1 MTHLSAQSISSQTE
15 DWALLKNLRGYMPK
29 SSDTFLHPQLA
40 NTNRTKFHLPLNQD
54 TETLMG
60 QDLHDRLVT
69 RSTERS
75 CSETSTKPAAAC

>member
-54 TETLMG
+54 
-60 QDLHDRLVT
+60 RCT
-69 RSTERS
+69 RSLLNWSNHWKLRSEERFS
-75 CSETSTKPAAAC
+75 VHQHPNCG

>member
-40 NTNRTKFHLPLNQD
+40 NTNRNKFHLPLNQD
-54 TETLMG
+54 KPTSRSWL
-60 QDLHDRLVT
+60 QQFDPLRACIVFDSILVRRT
-69 RSTERS
+69 AR
-75 CSETSTKPAAAC
+75 